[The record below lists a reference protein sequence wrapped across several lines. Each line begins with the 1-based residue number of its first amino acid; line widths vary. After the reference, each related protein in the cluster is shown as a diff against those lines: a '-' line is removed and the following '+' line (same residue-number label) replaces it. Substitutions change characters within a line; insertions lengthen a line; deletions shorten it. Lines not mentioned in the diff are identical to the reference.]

1 MARWGRAEGS
11 AGSEARRSPPGD
23 LALGWLA
30 VAGAANAGWA
40 LFQWKQLILARAG
53 HEYFCGIGELGGGCD
68 LVWDSPLAT
77 WVHGVSGLPVAAW
90 GFVWGLVA
98 LLLPLWIL
106 FQRRRGRE
114 AEPTW
119 TALLWTGLG
128 GVVSVMVLAG
138 ASIPFGQVCTTCLF
152 TYLLVFVYAA
162 SALWMSPPLR
172 VEHALSGALLSAF
185 VVVGVFVF
193 VLIPGRRLSPS
204 APAAFPRIAAVD
216 PVSIETGLVQY
227 LATLSPQQAQLLSD
241 SLESYRHSPHMPL
254 WRARNLQGGEDAP
267 LRITEFSDVMCGHC
281 ANLWETMQQLEAAL
295 PAELFSHEMRF
306 YPLDS
311 ACNRSIDHES
321 TAPQR
326 CVGARAMI
334 CMEGHPNGAEF
345 AGAMFA
351 NQSSLSHSEQVFEI
365 AEPYVSRDELVA
377 CLTDLDTEARLQDD
391 IAWALQHDIHG
402 TPLVLVNGRVG
413 SAFGPFLYAMVLSG
427 GRSDHPAFEVLPP
440 AMPTTPSAHQH

>member
-1 MARWGRAEGS
+1 MARWGRAGGS
-11 AGSEARRSPPGD
+11 ARSDTELPS
-23 LALGWLA
+23 LSAVRLGWLA
-30 VAGAANAGWA
+30 LVGAASAGWA

-53 HEYFCGIGELGGGCD
+53 QEYFCGIGELSGGCD
-68 LVWDSPLAT
+68 AVWDSPLAT
-77 WVHGVSGLPVAAW
+77 FVHGVSGLPVAAW

-106 FQRRRGRE
+106 FQQRRGRD

-128 GVVSVMVLAG
+128 GVVGVMVLAG
-138 ASIPFGQVCTTCLF
+138 ASIPFGQLCTTCLF

-204 APAAFPRIAAVD
+204 GPAAFPRVAAVD
-216 PVSIETGLVQY
+216 PAAIETGLAQY
-227 LATLSPQQAQLLSD
+227 LAALSPQQAQLLSD

-254 WRARNLQGGEDAP
+254 WRARNLQGAADAP

-281 ANLWETMQQLEAAL
+281 ANLWKTMQQLEAAL
-295 PAELFSHEMRF
+295 PPQLFSHEMRF
-306 YPLDS
+306 YPLDA
-311 ACNRSIDHES
+311 ACNGSIDHES

-334 CMEGHPNGAEF
+334 CMEGHPDGVEF

-351 NQSSLSHSEQVFEI
+351 NQRSLSYSERVYEI
-365 AEPYVSRDELVA
+365 AEPYVSRAGLAA
-377 CLTDLDTEARLQDD
+377 CLTDLGTEGKLQDD
-391 IAWALQHDIHG
+391 IAWALQHDIQG
-402 TPLVLVNGRVG
+402 TPMVLVNGRVG

-427 GRSDHPAFEVLPP
+427 GRGDHPAFEVLPP
-440 AMPTTPSAHQH
+440 ATPSAHHH